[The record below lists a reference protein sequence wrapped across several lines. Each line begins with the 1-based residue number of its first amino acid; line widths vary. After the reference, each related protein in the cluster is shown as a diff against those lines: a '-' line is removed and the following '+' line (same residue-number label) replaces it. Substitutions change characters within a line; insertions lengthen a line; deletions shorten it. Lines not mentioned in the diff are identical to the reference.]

1 MSQLFDDDTEQSEP
15 PVKSGAQ
22 KTNNG
27 STAIVVP
34 YKSDL
39 FTRLV
44 TFSPK
49 FLLFLLLFPVLGGL
63 VSVLLPAF
71 GWVPAIG
78 QTTINLQGFEALLQ
92 TSGLGQMIA
101 LSVAT
106 GLVSTLIA
114 FVIALLILAA
124 FFNSVWLTR
133 IERLLSPILVIPH
146 AAAAIAVGFLIAP
159 SGMMAR
165 LVSPWLSGWEL
176 APQGILPHDPYG
188 ISIILGLVLKELPF
202 LLLMALG
209 ALAQPELGKKLREQY
224 KVALNLGYYPVTAF
238 FKAVFPLLYPLLRLP
253 ILAVLAYASASVEM
267 PLILG
272 PNTPSTLA
280 VTIMQWFNDV
290 DLNLR
295 IKASA
300 GAILQLVLT
309 GGLIALWL
317 GGERVIKALCKGSLI
332 NGKRHYLDSIWQKLT
347 YGLTVLILGFIA
359 LSLVGLLMWSVAG
372 YWRFPAVLPE
382 QLVLLHYQSAF
393 IQMSTPLFNTLS
405 IGIVSTVFAIIL
417 TLLCL
422 ESEQLSNRPLSP
434 FTHFIIYL
442 PLLVPSIAFLFGLVW
457 LQQLVDNQAAFFNV
471 AFTHLLFV
479 LPYVFLSL
487 ASSYRRLDARFAHV
501 AASLGATPA
510 KVFLRVKLPQLFA
523 PIMIAIA
530 LGLAVSFGQYLP
542 TLLAGGGRIA
552 TITTEAVTLANGAS
566 RRTSAVYAIMQ
577 MALPLIG
584 FIIAWIL
591 PKYIYKSGAR

>member
-1 MSQLFDDDTEQSEP
+1 MSENFNDKKDDANTQ
-15 PVKSGAQ
+15 
-22 KTNNG
+22 T
-27 STAIVVP
+27 TAV
-34 YKSDL
+34 YQTDL
-39 FTRLV
+39 FTRIVSL
-44 TFSPK
+44 SPK
-49 FLLFLLLFPVLGGL
+49 LLLLLLILPVLGGL
-63 VSVLLPAF
+63 LSVLLPAF
-71 GWVPAIG
+71 SWVPALE
-78 QTTINLQGFEALLQ
+78 QTTISLQGFNDLWQ
-92 TSGLGQMIA
+92 TPGLIQMVA
-101 LSVAT
+101 LSIAT
-106 GLVSTLIA
+106 GLISTLLA
-114 FVIALLILAA
+114 FVMTLMILAA

-159 SGMMAR
+159 SGMFSR
-165 LVSPWLSGWEL
+165 LISPWLSGWEL
-176 APQGILPHDPYG
+176 APGGMFPHDPYG
-188 ISIILGLVLKELPF
+188 ISIILGLTLKELPF

-209 ALAQPELGKKLREQY
+209 ALAQPELGKKLRQQY
-224 KVALNLGYYPVTAF
+224 KVALNLGYYPITAF
-238 FKAVFPLLYPLLRLP
+238 FKAVLPVLYPFLRLP

-272 PNTPSTLA
+272 PNTPPTLA

-300 GAILQLVLT
+300 GALLQLALT

-317 GGERVIKALCKGSLI
+317 GSERAIKACFNGTLI
-332 NGKRHYLDSIWQKLT
+332 NGKRHYADALWQKITAALT
-347 YGLTVLILGFIA
+347 TVVIGFILLA
-359 LSLVGLLMWSVAG
+359 LVGLVMWSVAG
-372 YWRFPAVLPE
+372 FWRFPAVLPE
-382 QLVLLHYQSAF
+382 QLVLLHFQSAF
-393 IQMSTPLFNTLS
+393 TQMATSLFNTIT
-405 IGIVSTVFAIIL
+405 IGIVSTVFAIVL

-422 ESEQLSNRPLSP
+422 EAEQLSKKPLST
-434 FTHFIIYL
+434 FTSFIIYL

-457 LQQLVDNQAAFFNV
+457 LQQLVNNQTAFFNV

-487 ASSYRRLDARFAHV
+487 ASSYRRLDPRFAHV

-510 KVFLRVKLPQLFA
+510 KVFLQVKLPQLFA
-523 PIMIAIA
+523 PLLIAIA

-566 RRTSAVYAIMQ
+566 RRTSAVYAIIQ

-584 FIIAWIL
+584 FILAWVL
-591 PKYIYKSGAR
+591 PKYFFKSSTR